1 MIDYAKRFV
10 RSEGKGVIKFL
21 IVGGL
26 SFLIYAGVYALLTRI
41 VFPEANRTFMS
52 FLSICSSAG
61 FNFFAHRGWTYQAT
75 QARHVD
81 QAWKYISVVVSATA
95 LQTFLFWL
103 AVDRLGI
110 YDGFVLVPVAGICA
124 VYTYFTH
131 RLFTFRKPRLDENV
145 L

>member
-1 MIDYAKRFV
+1 MIDQAKHFARK
-10 RSEGKGVIKFL
+10 EGKGIIKFL

-26 SFLIYAGVYALLTRI
+26 SFLIYAGMYALLTRI
-41 VFPEANRTFMS
+41 VFPEANRTLMS
-52 FLSICSSAG
+52 FLSVCSSAG

-81 QAWKYISVVVSATA
+81 QVWKYLAVVISATM

-103 AVDRLGI
+103 AVDFVGI
-110 YDGFVLVPVAGICA
+110 FDGYVLVPVAGICA

-131 RLFTFRKPRLDENV
+131 RLFTFRKPPLAENV